1 MLALLMP
8 FLGIL
13 GSVIPSI
20 VRIFE
25 KKQEYAH
32 DVEMAKIQA
41 TAQFDVEAVK
51 AAAIERQAIY
61 DHDKSLDG
69 GKFINALRASIRP
82 VITYVFFALFVA
94 VKWAAAYVMID
105 QGADI
110 PTMLAAVWDA
120 DTMAL
125 FSTILGFWFG
135 SRVMEKHIDFNFVP
149 GASKKANAKVLT
161 STNTGTTTVKNK
173 PSTQPKKPVGMGRDK

>member
-41 TAQFDVEAVK
+41 TAQYDVEVIK
-51 AAAIERQAIY
+51 AAAIERQVIY

-82 VITYVFFALFVA
+82 VITYTFFILFVA
-94 VKWAAAYVMID
+94 VKWSAAYVMIK
-105 QGADI
+105 QGASI
-110 PTMLAAVWDA
+110 PDMLKAVWDP

-125 FSTILGFWFG
+125 FSTIMGFWFG
-135 SRVMEKHIDFNFVP
+135 SRVMEKHIDLNFIP
-149 GASKKANAKVLT
+149 AKKIEVKP
-161 STNTGTTTVKNK
+161 TGTTTIK
-173 PSTQPKKPVGMGRDK
+173 PASSDKPKKPVGTGRDK

>member
-32 DVEMAKIQA
+32 DIEMAKINA
-41 TAQFDVEAVK
+41 TAQFDIETVK

-82 VITYVFFALFVA
+82 VITYTFFFLFVA

-110 PTMLAAVWDA
+110 PTMLSAVWDA

-125 FSTILGFWFG
+125 FSTIIGFWFG
-135 SRVMEKHIDFNFVP
+135 SRVMEKHIDLNFIP
-149 GASKKANAKVLT
+149 GKKAEVKET
-161 STNTGTTTVKNK
+161 KKKTTETTVKTN
-173 PSTQPKKPVGMGRDK
+173 PSNPPKKPVGMGRDK

>member
-1 MLALLMP
+1 MLALLVP

-41 TAQFDVEAVK
+41 SANFDVEAIK
-51 AAAIERQAIY
+51 AAAIERRAIY

-82 VITYVFFALFVA
+82 VITYAFFFLFVA
-94 VKWAAAYVMID
+94 VKSAAAYVMID
-105 QGADI
+105 QGLSI
-110 PTMLAAVWDA
+110 PDMLKAVWDA

-125 FSTILGFWFG
+125 FSTIIGFWFG
-135 SRVMEKHIDFNFVP
+135 SRVMEKKIDFNFIPAGKVV
-149 GASKKANAKVLT
+149 ATKAVT
-161 STNTGTTTVKNK
+161 TGTTVRTT
-173 PSTQPKKPVGMGRDK
+173 PSSPSKRPVGMGRDK

>member
-8 FLGIL
+8 FLGII

-32 DVEMAKIQA
+32 DAEMAKIQA
-41 TAQFDVEAVK
+41 TAQFDIETVK

-82 VITYVFFALFVA
+82 VVTYSFFFLFVA
-94 VKWAAAYVMID
+94 VKWSAAYIMIK
-105 QGADI
+105 QGASI
-110 PTMLAAVWDA
+110 PDMLKAVWDA

-125 FSTILGFWFG
+125 FSTIMGFWFG
-135 SRVMEKHIDFNFVP
+135 SRVMEKHIDLNFLP
-149 GASKKANAKVLT
+149 IKKVDVKP
-161 STNTGTTTVKNK
+161 TGTTTGTKIVKPA
-173 PSTQPKKPVGMGRDK
+173 PSSKPKKPAGTGRDK

>member
-32 DVEMAKIQA
+32 EAEMAKIQA
-41 TAQFDVEAVK
+41 TAQFDIETVK
-51 AAAIERQAIY
+51 AAAIERQVIY

-82 VITYVFFALFVA
+82 VITYTFFILFVA
-94 VKWAAAYVMID
+94 VKWSAAYVMIK
-105 QGADI
+105 QGASI
-110 PTMLAAVWDA
+110 PDMLKAVWDP

-125 FSTILGFWFG
+125 FSTIMGFWFG
-135 SRVMEKHIDFNFVP
+135 SRVMEKHIDLNFIPAKKVD
-149 GASKKANAKVLT
+149 SKT
-161 STNTGTTTVKNK
+161 TGTTIVKPAPSNK
-173 PSTQPKKPVGMGRDK
+173 PKKPAGTGRDK